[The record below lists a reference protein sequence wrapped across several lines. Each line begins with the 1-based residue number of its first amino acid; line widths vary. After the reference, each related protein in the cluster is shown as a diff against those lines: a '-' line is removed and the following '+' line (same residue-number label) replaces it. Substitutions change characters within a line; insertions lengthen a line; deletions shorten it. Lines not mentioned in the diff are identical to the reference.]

1 MVFDVNYAIFLDR
14 DGTINEDPGYL
25 GDPDKLKVFPEAG
38 KALSELKNNLH
49 FKLIVISN
57 QSGIARGLIT
67 KEDVELINLKINDV
81 LAADNVSIDAFYY
94 CPHHP
99 DFSSEE
105 ECSCRKPSPQL
116 IFRASI
122 EHNINLAQS
131 YFIGDTISDIQ
142 CGLNAGLKTVLVK
155 TGYGKESISIL
166 QKENKIPTFVAE
178 NLLDA
183 CSFIKKDFKGEIID

>member
-1 MVFDVNYAIFLDR
+1 MLNYAIFLDR

-81 LAADNVSIDAFYY
+81 LAADKVSIDAFYY

-116 IFRASI
+116 IFRASK
-122 EHNINLAQS
+122 EHNINLVKS

-183 CSFIKKDFKGEIID
+183 CSFIEKDFKGELID

>member
-1 MVFDVNYAIFLDR
+1 MLNYAIFLDR

-116 IFRASI
+116 IFRASK
-122 EHNINLAQS
+122 EHNINLVKS

-183 CSFIKKDFKGEIID
+183 CSFIEKDFKGELID

>member
-1 MVFDVNYAIFLDR
+1 MRNYAIFLDR

-25 GDPDKLKVFPEAG
+25 GDPNKLKVFPETG

-67 KEDVELINLKINDV
+67 KEDVELVNLKLNEI

-105 ECSCRKPSPQL
+105 DCSCRKPSPQL
-116 IFRASI
+116 ILLASK
-122 EHNINLAQS
+122 EHDIDLAKS
-131 YFIGDTISDIQ
+131 YFIGDTPSDIQ
-142 CGLNAGLKTVLVK
+142 CGFNAGLKTILVK
-155 TGYGKESISIL
+155 TGYGEESFSIL

-183 CSFIKKDFKGEIID
+183 CRLIKKDFKEQNN

>member
-1 MVFDVNYAIFLDR
+1 MGNYAIFLDR

-25 GDPDKLKVFPEAG
+25 GDPNKLKVFPEAG

-67 KEDVELINLKINDV
+67 KEDVELINLKINEI

-105 ECSCRKPSPQL
+105 ECRCRKPSPQL
-116 IFRASI
+116 ILRASK
-122 EHNINLAQS
+122 EHNLDLTES
-131 YFIGDTISDIQ
+131 YFIGDTVSDIQ
-142 CGLNAGLKTVLVK
+142 TGLNAGLKTILVK
-155 TGYGKESISIL
+155 TGYGKESFSIL

-183 CSFIKKDFKGEIID
+183 CGFIKKEFKGENN

>member
-1 MVFDVNYAIFLDR
+1 MLNYAIFLDR

-116 IFRASI
+116 IFRASK
-122 EHNINLAQS
+122 EHNINLAES

-183 CSFIKKDFKGEIID
+183 CSFIEKDFKGELID